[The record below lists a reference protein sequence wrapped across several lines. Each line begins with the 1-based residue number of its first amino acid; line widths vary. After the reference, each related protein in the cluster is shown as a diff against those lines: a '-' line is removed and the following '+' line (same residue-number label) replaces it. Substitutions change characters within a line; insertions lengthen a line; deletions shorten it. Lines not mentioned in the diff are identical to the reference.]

1 MAAIIREAVK
11 QAMDPLQKKVES
23 LQQEMAAM
31 KEEAVFGKDDDYSD
45 DDVEADEEGE
55 LPPEDEAMASSAK
68 RSAEDY
74 TFESSSGRRLRM
86 GRATDARAAPYSRK
100 G

>member
-1 MAAIIREAVK
+1 MAAIVREAVK

-31 KEEAVFGKDDDYSD
+31 KVEAIFGKDVDYSD
-45 DDVEADEEGE
+45 NDVVADEEGE
-55 LPPEDEAMASSAK
+55 LPSGDEAMVRSAK
-68 RSAEDY
+68 RSAEDS
-74 TFESSSGRRLRM
+74 TLESSSGRRLRM

>member
-1 MAAIIREAVK
+1 MAAVIREAVK

-31 KEEAVFGKDDDYSD
+31 KEEAVFGKDDGYSD
-45 DDVEADEEGE
+45 DDGMTDEEGE
-55 LPPEDEAMASSAK
+55 LPPEDEAMASSPR
-68 RSAEDY
+68 RSAEDCML
-74 TFESSSGRRLRM
+74 ESSSGRRLRI
-86 GRATDARAAPYSRK
+86 GRATDARAAPYSRE